1 MRGQGHHHRE
11 LVMLPAAEA
20 KPSSETDAVLR
31 NQGAQQESIIVTKFM
46 KHFSVP
52 EHLYVSA
59 H

>member
-20 KPSSETDAVLR
+20 EPSSETDAVLR